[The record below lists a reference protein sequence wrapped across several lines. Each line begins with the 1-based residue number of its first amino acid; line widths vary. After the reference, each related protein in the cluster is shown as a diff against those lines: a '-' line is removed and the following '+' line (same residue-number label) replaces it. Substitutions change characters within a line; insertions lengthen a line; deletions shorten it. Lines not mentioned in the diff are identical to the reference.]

1 MIDKIKAAFVCFG
14 EVNTPREIIN
24 KKCNDA
30 VKELEKIDFD
40 IVSNDIVSD
49 DPEGS
54 QAQKAIENISK
65 KNYNLIIFCIAG
77 WIPSHAVITVADMFS
92 HKPMILWG
100 LAGYYENGVLK
111 TTADQ
116 AGTSALRKVFED
128 MKYTFKY
135 IYESPG
141 KPPKLEEIKK
151 FALAA
156 KTAALMRQSKIGMM
170 GYKDMNLYGTLYDG
184 VSLKSKIG
192 VEIEHFEMLEI
203 KQLLEKLETRE
214 IMEVMD
220 SIKKAWKFEGK
231 VSDNTLRTGVE
242 FYLALKQKIISRKYK
257 AVSLIDVDGMKKLL
271 GFPPAMIFMLLADNL
286 GVCAIPE
293 NDVPGSVTQLITKYL
308 TGQIGAYME
317 FYEFMEDRVLAGVPD
332 FVPGEVVD
340 GPIRV
345 LPTKFG
351 DLNEGVL
358 NVSKVKAGNVTLCR
372 LASTGDRYSMH
383 IVTGRAVQPGK
394 WEEIGWTPPAPQLP
408 SLEIF
413 LDRPVEEFAQNVM
426 SQHYIISYGNNL
438 DLYRDYCQIAGINI
452 IS

>member
-1 MIDKIKAAFVCFG
+1 
-14 EVNTPREIIN
+14 
-24 KKCNDA
+24 
-30 VKELEKIDFD
+30 
-40 IVSNDIVSD
+40 
-49 DPEGS
+49 
-54 QAQKAIENISK
+54 
-65 KNYNLIIFCIAG
+65 
-77 WIPSHAVITVADMFS
+77 
-92 HKPMILWG
+92 
-100 LAGYYENGVLK
+100 
-111 TTADQ
+111 
-116 AGTSALRKVFED
+116 
-128 MKYTFKY
+128 
-135 IYESPG
+135 
-141 KPPKLEEIKK
+141 
-151 FALAA
+151 
-156 KTAALMRQSKIGMM
+156 MRQSKIGMM

-184 VSLKSKIG
+184 VSLRSKIG

-242 FYLALKQKIISRKYK
+242 FYLALKQKVISRKYK

-286 GVCAIPE
+286 GVCTIPE

-317 FYEFMEDRVLAGVPD
+317 FYEFMEDRILAGVPD
-332 FVPGEVVD
+332 FVPEEVVD
-340 GPIRV
+340 GPIKV

-351 DLNEGVL
+351 DLNEGLL
-358 NVSKVKAGNVTLCR
+358 NVSKVKTGNVTLCR

-383 IVTGRAVQPGK
+383 IVTGRAAQPGK
-394 WEEIGWTPPAPQLP
+394 WEEIGWTPPVPQLP

-426 SQHYIISYGNNL
+426 SQHYIISYGNNF
-438 DLYRDYCQIAGINI
+438 DLYRNYCQIAGISI

>member
-1 MIDKIKAAFVCFG
+1 
-14 EVNTPREIIN
+14 
-24 KKCNDA
+24 
-30 VKELEKIDFD
+30 
-40 IVSNDIVSD
+40 
-49 DPEGS
+49 
-54 QAQKAIENISK
+54 
-65 KNYNLIIFCIAG
+65 
-77 WIPSHAVITVADMFS
+77 
-92 HKPMILWG
+92 
-100 LAGYYENGVLK
+100 
-111 TTADQ
+111 
-116 AGTSALRKVFED
+116 
-128 MKYTFKY
+128 
-135 IYESPG
+135 
-141 KPPKLEEIKK
+141 
-151 FALAA
+151 
-156 KTAALMRQSKIGMM
+156 MRQSKIGMM

-184 VSLKSKIG
+184 VSLRSKIG

-203 KQLLEKLETRE
+203 KQRLEKLETQE

-231 VSDNTLRTGVE
+231 VSDSTLRTGVE
-242 FYLALKQKIISRKYK
+242 FYLALKQKVISRKYK

-286 GVCAIPE
+286 GVCTIPE
-293 NDVPGSVTQLITKYL
+293 NDVLGSVTQLITKYL

-332 FVPGEVVD
+332 FVPGEVVY

-351 DLNEGVL
+351 DLNEGLL
-358 NVSKVKAGNVTLCR
+358 NVSKVKTGDVTLCR
-372 LASTGDRYSMH
+372 LVSTGDRYSMH

-394 WEEIGWTPPAPQLP
+394 WEEIGWVPPAPQLP

-413 LDRPVEEFAQNVM
+413 LDRPVEEFAQSVM

-438 DLYRDYCQIAGINI
+438 DLYRDYCRIAGINI